1 MIARARLALLA
12 SLIFS
17 LTATI
22 FAAAD
27 SSAASAS
34 TPPGFSNVQHIII
47 AMQENH
53 SFDNYLGVLGL
64 VPGGPY
70 HAGAGACS
78 ASDHACVNGLSCTR
92 NAVGA
97 YTCKN
102 SNPDNPCTRYVDPS
116 TQLVTYYCL
125 SGASQT
131 ATVFHT
137 NNYCPAPD
145 LDHGWES
152 SHHEGNLQNPDGM
165 LKSSPN
171 NGFVTVNDA
180 TEQTDSGPESANDDP
195 TIGFY
200 NESDLPFYYGLAETF
215 AIDDNYHAAVIG
227 PTFPNRSYLMTA
239 TSFGHLD
246 TNEEVPPASSGTNLY
261 QPITGTIFDLLDKQ
275 GITWTDYYTDLPQA
289 GSFRVPVPP
298 HFAPIAQFFAD
309 VQTGNLPQVVLLDPE
324 LLGVTNTATD
334 EHPPHDIR
342 YGQFYMSQIVSALR
356 NSNNW
361 ASSIL
366 FITYDEH
373 GGAYDHA
380 APPPAAQGG
389 KLNPDGINPGQC
401 EDLSNPPASKSPGGG
416 ANCSSS
422 QTDAANLC
430 PGFGPTGSYPA
441 ACANFNQLGFRVP
454 FIVVSPFSKAHYV
467 SHTVGTHTSLLKVI
481 ELRFLSGNH
490 LTLRD
495 QYSDPLFDLFD
506 FVNAPS
512 KNVDLASLPAAP
524 VPNVVTDGNG
534 SCVTVTPSVPSP

>member
-1 MIARARLALLA
+1 MFARARLALFA
-12 SLIFS
+12 SLVLS
-17 LTATI
+17 LIASM
-22 FAAAD
+22 FAATD
-27 SSAASAS
+27 SRAASAS

-53 SFDNYLGVLGL
+53 SFDNYFGVLAL
-64 VPGGPY
+64 AVGGPY
-70 HAGAGACS
+70 HNGAGSCS

-92 NAVGA
+92 NAAGA

-125 SGASQT
+125 SGAHQT
-131 ATVFHT
+131 ATVFHS

-152 SHHEGNLQNPDGM
+152 SHHEGNLQNPNGM

-180 TEQTDSGPESANDDP
+180 TQQTDSGPESAIEDP

-200 NESDLPFYYGLAETF
+200 NETDLPFYYGLAETF
-215 AIDDNYHAAVIG
+215 AIDDNYHAAVVG
-227 PTFPNRSYLMTA
+227 MTFPNRSYLMAA

-246 TNEEVPPASSGTNLY
+246 TNEEIPPASAGTKLY
-261 QPITGTIFDLLDKQ
+261 QPITGTIFDLLDQ
-275 GITWTDYYTDLPQA
+275 RGITWVDYYTDLPQA
-289 GSFRVPVPP
+289 GSFRVPSPP
-298 HFAPIAQFFAD
+298 HFLPIAQFFAD
-309 VQTGNLPQVVLLDPE
+309 VQTGNLPQVVFLDPE

-342 YGQFYMSQIVSALR
+342 YGQYYMSQIVSALR
-356 NSNNW
+356 NSKSW

-366 FITYDEH
+366 FVTYDEH
-373 GGAYDHA
+373 GGFYDHA
-380 APPPAAQGG
+380 APPPAPQGG
-389 KLNPDGINPGQC
+389 ALNPDGINPGQC
-401 EDLSNPPASKSPGGG
+401 EDLSNPPVSKSPGGG
-416 ANCSSS
+416 ANCSFS

-430 PGFGPTGSYPA
+430 PGFSPTGPYPA

-454 FIVVSPFSKAHYV
+454 FVAVSPFSKAHYV
-467 SHTVGTHTSLLKVI
+467 SHTVGTHTSLLKLI
-481 ELRFLSGNH
+481 ELRFLTGNH

-495 QYSDPLFDLFD
+495 EYSNPLFDMFD
-506 FVNAPS
+506 FVNMPS
-512 KNVDLASLPAAP
+512 KNVDLAALPAAP
-524 VPNVVTDGNG
+524 VPNAATDGNG
-534 SCVTVTPSVPSP
+534 DCVQAPSVPVP